1 MAKKI
6 RPAAGGK
13 PSPAA
18 GAPALPS
25 AGPAT
30 SATRAGELP
39 VNNPEFGEIQ
49 PDPNDPTS
57 NKIKHPSDTALY
69 GKINKHLLQAIPD
82 PLRPDDMVLTLDK
95 IYGSAGKAK
104 VADIK
109 KQKQIVFHAGGDTG
123 PVKGP
128 QTVEAVA
135 DKLCNDYA
143 NETPANTPA
152 FFFHLGDVVYSFGE
166 SKYYYDQF
174 YEPFRNYPA
183 PILAIPGNHDGLVYT
198 GDAEPSLDAFLRNFV
213 NSDFVIT
220 PEAGGLRRTA
230 MIQPAVYFAL
240 DAPFVTI
247 IGLYSNVLE
256 DPGVISSQNGKYP
269 AVGDVQLAFLTDQ
282 LKRVKNSG
290 NAVIVAVHH
299 PPFSGGSTH
308 SGSPDMLAD
317 LDGCCKK
324 AGFWPHAFL
333 SGHAHN
339 YQRFTRTAGSNYDI
353 PYIVAGN
360 SGHGLSSIK
369 GDKNGPLRTPV
380 LIQNGLWF
388 ENYDDK
394 NYGYLRITA
403 DAKQLNIEYHDAN
416 PDQKS
421 YSDAV
426 TVDLQTHKLVSN

>member
-1 MAKKI
+1 MAKK
-6 RPAAGGK
+6 K
-13 PSPAA
+13 
-18 GAPALPS
+18 APAKK
-25 AGPAT
+25 GPANPT
-30 SATRAGELP
+30 TPATPASPTAPGELP
-39 VNNPEFGEIQ
+39 VGNPQFGEVQ
-49 PDPNDPTS
+49 PDANDPTS

-69 GKINKHLLQAIPD
+69 AKINKHLLQAVPA
-82 PLRPDDMVLTLDK
+82 PLRPDDMVLTLEK
-95 IYGSAGKAK
+95 AYGSSGKAK
-104 VADIK
+104 VAAIK
-109 KQKQIVFHAGGDTG
+109 AQKQIVFHAGGDTG

-128 QTVEAVA
+128 KTVEAVA
-135 DKLCNDYA
+135 DKLCNDFS
-143 NETPANTPA
+143 NEDPKNLPA

-166 SKYYYDQF
+166 AKYYYDQF

-183 PILAIPGNHDGLVYT
+183 PIFAIPGNHDGLVYT
-198 GDAEPSLDAFLRNFV
+198 GDGEPSLDAFKRNFV
-213 NSDFVIT
+213 NNEFVIT

-240 DAPFVTI
+240 DAPFITI

-256 DPGVISSQNGKYP
+256 DPGVISSQGTKYP
-269 AVGDVQLAFLTDQ
+269 TVGNTQLDFLTAQ
-282 LKRVKNSG
+282 LNRVKNSG

-308 SGSPDMLAD
+308 GGSPDMLTD
-317 LDGCCKK
+317 LDNCCKK

-353 PYIVAGN
+353 PYLVTGN
-360 SGHGLSSIK
+360 SGHGLSSVK

-394 NYGYLRITA
+394 NYGYLRITV
-403 DAKQLNIEYHDAN
+403 DAKQLFIEYHDAN
-416 PDQKS
+416 MDQKS

-426 TVDLQTHKLVSN
+426 TVDLATHKLVSN

>member
-1 MAKKI
+1 MAKK
-6 RPAAGGK
+6 K
-13 PSPAA
+13 
-18 GAPALPS
+18 APAKKGTATPTTP
-25 AGPAT
+25 ATPAT
-30 SATRAGELP
+30 STTPPTSGELP

-57 NKIKHPSDTALY
+57 NKIKHPSDSALY
-69 GKINKHLLQAIPD
+69 GKINKHLLQAVPD
-82 PLRPDDMVLTLDK
+82 PLRPDDMVLTLDRV
-95 IYGSAGKAK
+95 YGSAGKAK

-123 PVKGP
+123 PIKGP

-135 DKLCNDYA
+135 DKLCNDFSG
-143 NETPANTPA
+143 ETTADTPA

-166 SKYYYDQF
+166 ARYYYDQF
-174 YEPFRNYPA
+174 YAPFRNYPA

-198 GDAEPSLDAFLRNFV
+198 GDAEPSLDAFKRNFV

-220 PEAGGLRRTA
+220 PEAGGLRRTG
-230 MIQPAVYFAL
+230 MIQPSVYFAL

-256 DPGVISSQNGKYP
+256 DPGVISSQNGKFP

-282 LKRVKNSG
+282 LKRVKNSS

-317 LDGCCKK
+317 LDSCCKK

-353 PYIVAGN
+353 PYLVTGN

-369 GDKNGPLRTPV
+369 GSKTGPLRTPV
-380 LIQNGLWF
+380 QINSTLWF

-403 DAKQLNIEYHDAN
+403 NAKQLAIEYHDAN

-426 TVDLQTHKLVSN
+426 TVDLKTHKLVSN